1 MMATTHAFVGL
12 SLAVGVALVAPEFA
26 AVVAIAGLLG
36 GLFPDFDLPAGHRR
50 TLHFPVYYW
59 VLAIPA
65 TAVALVAPTQW
76 SLAFAVFVLAAALHS
91 VTDAVGGG
99 LETRPWEGTT
109 DRAVYSHF
117 HGRWIA
123 PRQWVGYDGSPGD
136 LALAA
141 LLALPALF
149 VFDGVVQSIIVAMLV
164 ISIAYTTL
172 RKALV
177 DAGGRLLKRAPP
189 ALVATVPE
197 WVRSDDSDNV
207 PRTERSRRD

>member
-1 MMATTHAFVGL
+1 MATTHAFVGL

-26 AVVAIAGLLG
+26 AIVAIAGLLG

-59 VLAIPA
+59 IVAIPA
-65 TAVALVAPTQW
+65 TAVALAVPTQW
-76 SLAFAVFVLAAALHS
+76 TVAFAVFLLAAALHS
-91 VTDAVGGG
+91 VTDVVGGG
-99 LETRPWEGTT
+99 LETRPWERTT
-109 DRAVYSHF
+109 DRAVYSHY

-149 VFDGVVQSIIVAMLV
+149 VFDGVVQSLIVAMLV
-164 ISIAYTTL
+164 ISIFYTTL
-172 RKALV
+172 RRVLV
-177 DAGGRLLKRAPP
+177 DAGGRLLERAP
-189 ALVATVPE
+189 ARLVAVLPQ
-197 WVRSDDSDNV
+197 WVRSNGSDSA
-207 PRTERSRRD
+207 PRTERSKRD